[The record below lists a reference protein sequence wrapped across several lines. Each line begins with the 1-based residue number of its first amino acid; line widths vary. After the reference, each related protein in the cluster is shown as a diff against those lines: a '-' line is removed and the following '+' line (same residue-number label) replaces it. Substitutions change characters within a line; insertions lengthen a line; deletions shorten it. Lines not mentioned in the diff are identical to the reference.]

1 MRDVVIAGIG
11 QIPVGEHWE
20 LSLRTL
26 AARAMLAA
34 QHEAGM
40 ELKPQALYIGNML
53 ASTVSH
59 QSNLGALLADNTG
72 LTGIEAF
79 TIEAADAS
87 GAAAFRMGYLA
98 VASGMVDTALVVGVE
113 KYTDMVGS
121 ELEAAVSEM
130 TDYDWE
136 AVEGLTPT
144 AQAGLLMQRYL
155 YEYRPPR
162 EAFAAFPL
170 LAHANGAGNPNAMYR
185 KAIKP
190 EVYAGAE
197 PICDPLNLFD
207 IAPYAD
213 GAAAVL
219 LTTVDRVPAGFAH
232 PLVKVTGSASVIDRL
247 ALHDRPDFLRFE
259 AARLSIERA
268 CRMAGI
274 MPQDVD
280 FFELSDTS
288 SIHAAL
294 TLEAAGLAPHG
305 QAAQA
310 AAEGRF
316 NLNGAL
322 PINTLGGLKARGH
335 PLGATG
341 MYQIVEATL
350 QLRGEAGVNQ
360 LGKAR
365 RALVQNLGGTA
376 ATAVT
381 HVLERVERQNR

>member
-1 MRDVVIAGIG
+1 
-11 QIPVGEHWE
+11 
-20 LSLRTL
+20 
-26 AARAMLAA
+26 
-34 QHEAGM
+34 
-40 ELKPQALYIGNML
+40 
-53 ASTVSH
+53 
-59 QSNLGALLADNTG
+59 
-72 LTGIEAF
+72 
-79 TIEAADAS
+79 
-87 GAAAFRMGYLA
+87 
-98 VASGMVDTALVVGVE
+98 
-113 KYTDMVGS
+113 
-121 ELEAAVSEM
+121 
-130 TDYDWE
+130 
-136 AVEGLTPT
+136 
-144 AQAGLLMQRYL
+144 
-155 YEYRPPR
+155 
-162 EAFAAFPL
+162 
-170 LAHANGAGNPNAMYR
+170 MYR
-185 KAIKP
+185 KTIKP

-219 LTTVDRVPAGFAH
+219 LTTVDHVPTGFTH